1 MCNNRPIVNSK
12 WLNPL
17 SCPDDYSTGQV
28 SNIIKHYQELKSVVE
43 LVSSRW
49 EAAGGGGC
57 GGKEE
62 ILCTL
67 IDIDQAINGLSFKQK
82 QILSMVKQGY
92 SFQEVSLI
100 LNTTI
105 FAVKFLARKGVIHL
119 TAYLNS
125 H

>member
-28 SNIIKHYQELKSVVE
+28 SNIIKNYQELKSVVE

-67 IDIDQAINGLSFKQK
+67 IDIDQALNCLSSKQK

-92 SFQEVSLI
+92 SYQEVSLN
-100 LNTTI
+100 LNITI
-105 FAVKFLARKGVIHL
+105 FAVKFLARKGVIRL